1 MPLLSN
7 WQPWSCLLRVY
18 QQVLIFPDVCWLHDS
33 WQGKKKR
40 NHFIGFPCWD
50 RKIWRILRYNL
61 GFYAWSDTRKDGI
74 AKGIFTAYKTSL
86 LFYLIEILDGRYP
99 ENNICFFHIHS
110 CVWSG
115 RDSLNYKPERMP
127 GPIGSHRSVSTRIAR
142 LVYVCIHAVP
152 QRTGRWWTPAQR

>member
-1 MPLLSN
+1 MTADKVRRNVITLSDFHVEIEKFGEYCATI
-7 WQPWSCLLRVY
+7 SV
-18 QQVLIFPDVCWLHDS
+18 FMHDRIR
-33 WQGKKKR
+33 GKMESPKKY
-40 NHFIGFPCWD
+40 
-50 RKIWRILRYNL
+50 L
-61 GFYAWSDTRKDGI
+61 
-74 AKGIFTAYKTSL
+74 TAYKTSL

-115 RDSLNYKPERMP
+115 RDCLNYKPERMP

-152 QRTGRWWTPAQR
+152 QRTGRW

>member
-1 MPLLSN
+1 MTADKVRRNVITLSDFHVEREKN
-7 WQPWSCLLRVY
+7 
-18 QQVLIFPDVCWLHDS
+18 
-33 WQGKKKR
+33 
-40 NHFIGFPCWD
+40 
-50 RKIWRILRYNL
+50 WRIFRYNL
-61 GFYAWSDTRKDGI
+61 VSIQDRIRGKMESPKKYL
-74 AKGIFTAYKTSL
+74 TAYKTSL

-115 RDSLNYKPERMP
+115 RDCLNYKPERMP

-152 QRTGRWWTPAQR
+152 QRTGRW